1 MSNAEFI
8 FFSYLANCLGLT
20 LLVIRSINKKSPRA
34 LMRFL
39 FMPIL
44 LTFLIGLALQEY
56 METSIFSNRQLLVS
70 ILLFA
75 WCLKSIVSYN
85 SIKII
90 LLSSVLDDIKRAIYK
105 KTYFKIFNLIFRVS
119 LIQLM
124 CFSSALSTNYLSG
137 SQHLKFLDLT
147 GFVIC
152 FIGLFIE
159 MLSEKELKNYS
170 LNKTKV
176 VESGLWSISRNPN
189 LIGVF
194 LFFFGIQVIALNA
207 ISTVWS
213 IFGFFLTGLIIFK
226 NLIPNMENA
235 LMDKFPD
242 YSEYSKRVPKLV
254 RFK

>member
-1 MSNAEFI
+1 
-8 FFSYLANCLGLT
+8 
-20 LLVIRSINKKSPRA
+20 
-34 LMRFL
+34 
-39 FMPIL
+39 
-44 LTFLIGLALQEY
+44 
-56 METSIFSNRQLLVS
+56 
-70 ILLFA
+70 
-75 WCLKSIVSYN
+75 
-85 SIKII
+85 
-90 LLSSVLDDIKRAIYK
+90 
-105 KTYFKIFNLIFRVS
+105 
-119 LIQLM
+119 
-124 CFSSALSTNYLSG
+124 
-137 SQHLKFLDLT
+137 
-147 GFVIC
+147 VIC

-176 VESGLWSISRNPN
+176 VESGVWSISRNPN

>member
-90 LLSSVLDDIKRAIYK
+90 LLSNVLDCVNSA
-105 KTYFKIFNLIFRVS
+105 
-119 LIQLM
+119 
-124 CFSSALSTNYLSG
+124 ALSSVDEDACRSFWWNW
-137 SQHLKFLDLT
+137 
-147 GFVIC
+147 
-152 FIGLFIE
+152 
-159 MLSEKELKNYS
+159 
-170 LNKTKV
+170 
-176 VESGLWSISRNPN
+176 WSIASIDR
-189 LIGVF
+189 F
-194 LFFFGIQVIALNA
+194 LNNFHV
-207 ISTVWS
+207 
-213 IFGFFLTGLIIFK
+213 
-226 NLIPNMENA
+226 
-235 LMDKFPD
+235 
-242 YSEYSKRVPKLV
+242 
-254 RFK
+254 